1 MTNDVINK
9 VLYDV
14 DQRADTTAAEK
25 ETARRNLGID
35 LNSLATVEELQS
47 EATERG
53 AAVNDL
59 EENKQDKLTAG
70 EGISITNNV
79 VSADLTVKTVTS
91 AMPPVETPVSDVKIF
106 SDGRVKCDNS
116 GVGLL
121 VPEPGQYDIGKIL
134 VAYWSGSPG
143 IGSARWETLQLPT
156 VVGYFAGTGLSSS
169 TDQSGNVTFSW
180 AYSVGRNLHLNQNGA
195 IQTNLPGGQW
205 DAPAQWSNS
214 FVVLSGADFAGA
226 YRLACRHNQ
235 NDTYELALS
244 YTASGTSSIINFI
257 GTETVISLDN
267 SVCTKQ
273 AAYIGEATYYTPST
287 RFGGNASTPFDPTT
301 HKAIYYSGVAG
312 IGPTSDTKIAIWQDN
327 GAVKIAFTSIEVA
340 KVGATN

>member
-25 ETARRNLGID
+25 ETARLNLGIN
-35 LNSLATVEELQS
+35 LGSLATVSDVQS

-53 AAVNDL
+53 IAVSDL
-59 EENKQDKLTAG
+59 ESTKQDKLIAG
-70 EGISITNNV
+70 DGITIASNV
-79 VSADLTVKTVTS
+79 ISSDLVVKTVTTTL
-91 AMPPVETPVSDVKIF
+91 PPVETRVNDVKIL
-106 SDGRVKCDNS
+106 SDGRIKCDNS
-116 GVGLL
+116 DVGLL
-121 VPEPGQYDIGKIL
+121 VSEPAQYDNGKIL
-134 VAYWSGSPG
+134 VAYWTGSPG

-169 TDQSGNVTFSW
+169 TDQSGNVTFNW

-195 IQTNLPGGQW
+195 IQTNIPGGTF
-205 DAPAQWSNS
+205 DAPTAQSNS

-244 YTASGTSSIINFI
+244 YSASGVSSTITFI
-257 GTETVISLDN
+257 GTETVIKTDN
-267 SVCTKQ
+267 TVTVNQ

-287 RFGGNASTPFDPTT
+287 RFGGSASTPFDPTT

-312 IGPTSDTKIAIWQDN
+312 IGPLSDTKIAIWQDN
-327 GAVKIAFTSIEVA
+327 GAVKIAFTSIEVG